1 MFICSISG
9 QETQSPVLSPSSHR
23 IYDKQQLI
31 KYIQLNNSDPITN
44 QPLSESDL
52 IEIQP
57 TPIPSSSTTTTSTST
72 TIIPKEPKTT
82 SIPSL
87 LTQFQNEWDATAL
100 ELFQLRKQVGTL
112 KQDLSLSLYKQDAA
126 VKVAIGAMDECKNW
140 KTQVEQLTSK
150 VGLGEADTVI
160 GGGGSGAARTAF
172 GEDVG
177 ELLVKKHEELFRFHK
192 EHKVKFPFDLKKD
205 VKFDVLIDEQLVKLL
220 PLGSS
225 VENGTLVRGLI
236 NQTATKIALVTT
248 TGTVSIISLQ
258 NGETLYSYQS
268 SSTSFTNT
276 DPSVSTSIEWLN
288 NDSIVFI
295 SDNGIRFS
303 STEFIIPTTPT
314 QTKIIQHPA
323 LSNVTLEI
331 THSGIRLVDYTH
343 CLINPVHDFPS
354 SSSSSSSEEEKE
366 EEQEEKD
373 HDKPPVAAIHPDGL
387 LLATTITSTTVGV
400 FNLSKP
406 HNENKELEI
415 IKPDSDSVADEATVT
430 NLYFSKNG
438 YSLLIEWTNPTTNPT
453 TETET
458 KTTSSQTNK
467 SQLWFYDLRKSNY
480 TESALD
486 LASAGSSITMN
497 SSATVMVVGNE
508 WFKYLKKSKVWVP
521 GGVLTHPGLGLGS
534 GAGAG
539 LADEDDGEPERK
551 KAKTTAGAGA
561 GAGKRG
567 RPSKK
572 ALAEAA
578 AEAEAE
584 AEAQKAKKKS
594 GKGKGKGK
602 VVGCDFC
609 VVDGEGKQRQDLFK
623 LVFDDG
629 VFCDVK
635 LSV

>member
-57 TPIPSSSTTTTSTST
+57 TPIPSSTQSTTSTASTST

-87 LTQFQNEWDATAL
+87 LTQFQNEWDSTAL

-126 VKVAIGAMDECKNW
+126 VKVAIGAMEESKNW
-140 KTQVEQLTSK
+140 KNQVEQLTTK
-150 VGLGEADTVI
+150 VGMGEAVV
-160 GGGGSGAARTAF
+160 GGGAAADGT
-172 GEDVG
+172 DTG

-192 EHKVKFPFDLKKD
+192 ENKVKFPFDLKKE
-205 VKFDVLIDEQLVKLL
+205 VKFDILVDKQQVKLFL
-220 PLGSS
+220 NSLI
-225 VENGTLVRGLI
+225 ENGDATLVYGSI
-236 NQTATKIALVTT
+236 NQTATKISVVTS
-248 TGTVSIISLQ
+248 TGTIAIISLQ
-258 NGETLYSYQS
+258 NGEVLYSYQS
-268 SSTSFTNT
+268 SSTVFTT
-276 DPSVSTSIEWLN
+276 SSDVSIQWLN
-288 NDSIVFI
+288 NDSVVFI

-303 STEFIIPTTPT
+303 TTEFMIPTTPT

-323 LSNVTLEI
+323 LNNVTLEI

-343 CLINPVHDFPS
+343 CLIKPLHDFPLS
-354 SSSSSSSEEEKE
+354 SSDE
-366 EEQEEKD
+366 D
-373 HDKPPVAAIHPDGL
+373 YDTPPVAAIHPDGL
-387 LLATTITSTTVGV
+387 LLATTITSNTVGI

-415 IKPDSDSVADEATVT
+415 TKPDSLTDEAIPTVT

-438 YSLLIEWTNPTTNPT
+438 YTLLIEWT
-453 TETET
+453 
-458 KTTSSQTNK
+458 TSGINK
-467 SQLWFYDLRKSNY
+467 SQLWFYDLRKSSY
-480 TESALD
+480 TEGTLD
-486 LASAGSSITMN
+486 LASTGAAITMN
-497 SSATVMVVGNE
+497 SSATVMIVGTE
-508 WFKYLKKSKVWVP
+508 WFKYVKKSKVWVA
-521 GGVLTHPGLGLGS
+521 GGVLTHPGLGEHEG
-534 GAGAG
+534 G
-539 LADEDDGEPERK
+539 DGEPEKK
-551 KAKTTAGAGA
+551 KAKV
-561 GAGKRG
+561 AGKRG

-572 ALAEAA
+572 ALAET
-578 AEAEAE
+578 EAE
-584 AEAQKAKKKS
+584 KAKKM
-594 GKGKGKGK
+594 GK
-602 VVGCDFC
+602 VVACEFC
-609 VVDGEGKQRQDLFK
+609 VVDGDGKQRQDLFK